1 MRNNLNL
8 KSILL
13 AGMLLLGFGI
23 GRAQSDRAF
32 YRDYEGM
39 VGAMTGK
46 VRQYMAA
53 HPEVRIDSIRK
64 HVYQV
69 KLEGTI
75 THAEPLQKERT
86 KHLSADKIYELGCKS
101 SLIFGKMEHMD
112 AIGKDTAYI
121 TASAVALTKD
131 GICATN
137 YHVVADVV
145 LSGALDYAPK
155 GDEMRFVMDHDG
167 RVYPM
172 TEILY
177 VDPINDFALFRVD
190 ASEHALTPASIGG
203 NRAPGKTVYC
213 LSHPSSARYYLTEGI
228 VANCVREENSQNG
241 RSRYILE
248 ITADYG
254 VGASGGPIYDDCG
267 NLVALVSS
275 TFSLYANP
283 QQNQNFQM
291 TYKYTVPV
299 FLLKECF

>member
-13 AGMLLLGFGI
+13 AGMLLLSFGI

-39 VGAMTGK
+39 VTAMTGK

-121 TASAVALTKD
+121 TASAVALTKE

-172 TEILY
+172 TVCRRLQ
-177 VDPINDFALFRVD
+177 R
-190 ASEHALTPASIGG
+190 SSRSLTATTTSRPPVYWRNRSPVTRKSIVHQPELM
-203 NRAPGKTVYC
+203 PGKWII
-213 LSHPSSARYYLTEGI
+213 R
-228 VANCVREENSQNG
+228 
-241 RSRYILE
+241 
-248 ITADYG
+248 
-254 VGASGGPIYDDCG
+254 
-267 NLVALVSS
+267 
-275 TFSLYANP
+275 
-283 QQNQNFQM
+283 
-291 TYKYTVPV
+291 
-299 FLLKECF
+299 